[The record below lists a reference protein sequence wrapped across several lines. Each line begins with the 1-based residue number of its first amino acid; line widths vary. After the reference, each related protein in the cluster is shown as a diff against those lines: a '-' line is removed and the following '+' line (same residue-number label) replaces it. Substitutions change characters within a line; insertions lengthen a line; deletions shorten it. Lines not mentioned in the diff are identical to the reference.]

1 MNKMKILYL
10 NLWRAVNTSLRRK
23 YSALTAHIR
32 KEERIKIKEEMSNI
46 RNQKQTISPQKVKK
60 KR

>member
-46 RNQKQTISPQKVKK
+46 RN
-60 KR
+60 